1 MQVAA
6 PPSISLVTALLH
18 WASRAACAL
27 EAAEFLLAETIK
39 PLGCLASQSIQN
51 EPTIF
56 SLVFS
61 STRARE

>member
-18 WASRAACAL
+18 WASRAACAP
-27 EAAEFLLAETIK
+27 EAAELLLAETIK
-39 PLGCLASQSIQN
+39 PLGRFASQSIQN

-56 SLVFS
+56 SLVLS
-61 STRARE
+61 WTRARE